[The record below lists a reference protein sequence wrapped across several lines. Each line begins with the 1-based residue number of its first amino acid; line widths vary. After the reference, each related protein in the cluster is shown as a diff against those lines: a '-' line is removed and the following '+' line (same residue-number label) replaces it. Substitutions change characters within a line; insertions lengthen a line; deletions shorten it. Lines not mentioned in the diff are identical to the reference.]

1 MGERVANPGPT
12 CWHLGRSLWSLKPW
26 RIRIGPVPGP
36 EVLVLVRGPE
46 CQTNKKRLRW
56 QKKVCSH
63 ALLWSLT
70 LYRCPWNT
78 WFTLALSRC
87 LGKTFRYKVQ
97 DREIVLSCLVVNL
110 FQNQI
115 LKYLTH
121 SIDAQ
126 MESLHIEPLR
136 GCGQSYQRQRLCCCG
151 QSPSA
156 HRCSFAHLGKRFR
169 CGPCAVTRL
178 QCWGSMAI
186 PSPERTPV
194 HAGVMIE
201 RTFF

>member
-1 MGERVANPGPT
+1 MAKKGLFTCTALERLN
-12 CWHLGRSLWSLKPW
+12 
-26 RIRIGPVPGP
+26 
-36 EVLVLVRGPE
+36 
-46 CQTNKKRLRW
+46 
-56 QKKVCSH
+56 
-63 ALLWSLT
+63 

-97 DREIVLSCLVVNL
+97 DREIVLSGLVVNL

-121 SIDAQ
+121 SINVQ

-151 QSPSA
+151 QSPGV
-156 HRCSFAHLGKRFR
+156 HRCSFAYVWKRFR

-201 RTFF
+201 RTFVLVFLLPVFANSNFHIFNLMWI